1 MREGRAAPADF
12 GEMTL
17 WWGIW
22 FLCVAKLHDGYW
34 VSIVS
39 PLFVMLL
46 LFKGSGIP
54 MQEKQVQKALHQP
67 YHALPRLF
75 NC

>member
-1 MREGRAAPADF
+1 
-12 GEMTL
+12 MTL

-54 MQEKQVQKALHQP
+54 MQEKQVLMALHP
-67 YHALPRLF
+67 SCTALPATF
-75 NC
+75 Y